1 MPARWRAA
9 AVGLGGGVT
18 SGGAGGT
25 VLAFLCRMV
34 CKNSVFV
41 NADSSETPDNQT
53 NRGKATQFRRFFVS
67 GLKIQTETKPDNQTS
82 TSSVCLVFPLFVWWL
97 DLHQT
102 RRKPRNFA
110 VFLPACLVVLF
121 VLWFLLL
128 EIRGDVEQAFIFALL
143 VDLNLI
149 SRLHRLQKRLQF
161 LCGSQSMDIL
171 DFSL

>member
-82 TSSVCLVFPLFVWWL
+82 TSSVCLVAG
-97 DLHQT
+97 
-102 RRKPRNFA
+102 FA
-110 VFLPACLVVLF
+110 PDKAKTTQFRCFLARLSGCLVCLVVSTSGNKGRCRAGVYFCSAGRSQFDFPTASPPETAPVPL
-121 VLWFLLL
+121 
-128 EIRGDVEQAFIFALL
+128 RFA
-143 VDLNLI
+143 VHGY
-149 SRLHRLQKRLQF
+149 S
-161 LCGSQSMDIL
+161 
-171 DFSL
+171 